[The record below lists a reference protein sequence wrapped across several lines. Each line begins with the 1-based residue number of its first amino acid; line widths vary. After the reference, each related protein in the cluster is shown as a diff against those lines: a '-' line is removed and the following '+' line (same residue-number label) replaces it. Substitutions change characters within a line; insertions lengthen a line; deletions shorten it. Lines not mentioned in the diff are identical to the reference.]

1 MKYLV
6 DSDWVIDYLVGK
18 QQAIVLLSTLAK
30 EGIAVSL
37 ITLGE
42 IYERIYYGRDPQ
54 RSEEGFR
61 KFLRGVTVLPLNRSI
76 MQRFGRIRG
85 DLRHRSLLI
94 GDPDILIAAT
104 TMYHDLTLVTRNRKD
119 YERIPALK
127 AHYSATL

>member
-42 IYERIYYGRDPQ
+42 IYEGIYYGRDPQ

-61 KFLRGVTVLPLNRSI
+61 
-76 MQRFGRIRG
+76 
-85 DLRHRSLLI
+85 
-94 GDPDILIAAT
+94 
-104 TMYHDLTLVTRNRKD
+104 
-119 YERIPALK
+119 
-127 AHYSATL
+127 